1 MILNIPFHSSL
12 KMPVIPEV
20 ENGSEINKLVQIDG
34 RPRIMHNP
42 EGEIKNRFKVR
53 NNSENLSLVL

>member
-1 MILNIPFHSSL
+1 
-12 KMPVIPEV
+12 MPVIPEFK
-20 ENGSEINKLVQIDG
+20 NGSEINKLVQIDG

-53 NNSENLSLVL
+53 NNSENLNLVL